1 MRGGAIFTTAGMPL
15 SSLLSWPGNGTHSN
29 RILPLLLKE
38 YHLAHRL
45 SLQSLMK
52 CRGFLRAAILH
63 ESVCAGR
70 RLSAQEV
77 NLKQYW
83 PAGSH
88 FPSVWLETTSA
99 DNKAAAATPARLPYH
114 PPTMPAAWS
123 IQEGKTWPF
132 DRSHFVARA
141 NACSRGATCPSDR
154 PTELLSALQT
164 LLARQRKSAI

>member
-1 MRGGAIFTTAGMPL
+1 M
-15 SSLLSWPGNGTHSN
+15 HV
-29 RILPLLLKE
+29 
-38 YHLAHRL
+38 
-45 SLQSLMK
+45 
-52 CRGFLRAAILH
+52 CAILH
-63 ESVCAGR
+63 QSEGR
-70 RLSAQEV
+70 AEPARPQSAQQEV

-99 DNKAAAATPARLPYH
+99 DNKAAAAATPARLPYHPVRH

-154 PTELLSALQT
+154 PSYSLALQT
-164 LLARQRKSAI
+164 LVARQRKSAI